1 MPPSPCAIC
10 KTNRAL
16 ILRPKNHQKLC
27 KPCFLSVFE
36 SEIHHTITTNNLF
49 HRGERIA
56 IGASGGKDSTV
67 LASVLKT
74 LNERYDYGVELI
86 LLSIDE
92 GIKGYRDDSLET
104 VKRNAQQYNMP
115 LTILGYSELYGWT
128 MDQVVEQVG
137 KKGNCT
143 YCGVFRRQALDRGA
157 ARLGVKHVVT
167 GHNADD
173 VAETVLMNLLRG
185 DLPRLSRTTSII
197 TSTPSAALANPS
209 SSSPSSPPSHT
220 NIKRSKPLKY
230 AYEKEIV
237 LYAHHKNL
245 DYFSTEC
252 IYSPEAFRGS
262 ARALIKNLERV
273 RPSAILD
280 VVRSGEDMA
289 RLVPGSD
296 EGCGGGCE
304 SQGGNGGQIPVAEEE
319 DGGCGSSGGRTVG
332 GDMAAVERQLAL
344 NENAQE
350 NGLEVEIRTVG
361 VKSQGCERS
370 DSLRSDVVSL
380 VNGKS
385 GQRVKGQAF
394 TPRKTPQRQV
404 MGQCKRCGYLSSQEI
419 CKACVLLEGLNKN
432 RPKNQIEVDGHGQE
446 EANEAVDAIEVGL
459 QQVKIEGI

>member
-1 MPPSPCAIC
+1 MPPIPCALC

-16 ILRPKNHQKLC
+16 ILRPKDHSKLC
-27 KPCFLSVFE
+27 KPCFLHTFE
-36 SEIHHTITTNNLF
+36 TEIHHTITTTSLF
-49 HRGERIA
+49 TRGERIA

-74 LNERYDYGVELI
+74 LNERYDYGLELI

-104 VKRNAQQYNMP
+104 VKRNAEQYGME
-115 LTILGYSELYGWT
+115 LCILGYSELYGWT

-157 ARLGVKHVVT
+157 ARLNIKHVVT

-173 VAETVLMNLLRG
+173 VAETVLMNL
-185 DLPRLSRTTSII
+185 
-197 TSTPSAALANPS
+197 TSTPSLTADPA
-209 SSSPSSPPSHT
+209 SHT

-296 EGCGGGCE
+296 EGCGGVCASSVPAG
-304 SQGGNGGQIPVAEEE
+304 EEE
-319 DGGCGSSGGRTVG
+319 EGGCGSANGRSTGGE
-332 GDMAAVERQLAL
+332 MAKMELHLAQNEAAVE
-344 NENAQE
+344 NN
-350 NGLEVEIRTVG
+350 LEVEITRKTNGTVP
-361 VKSQGCERS
+361 
-370 DSLRSDVVSL
+370 LA
-380 VNGKS
+380 NGK
-385 GQRVKGQAF
+385 KGLKPKAQAY
-394 TPRKTPQRQV
+394 TPRKEPKKQV
-404 MGQCKRCGYLSSQEI
+404 MGQCKKCGYLSSQDI

-432 RPKNQIEVDGHGQE
+432 RPKNS
-446 EANEAVDAIEVGL
+446 IEVGYEVE
-459 QQVKIEGI
+459 QESDASKIDDAMKELDVGAG